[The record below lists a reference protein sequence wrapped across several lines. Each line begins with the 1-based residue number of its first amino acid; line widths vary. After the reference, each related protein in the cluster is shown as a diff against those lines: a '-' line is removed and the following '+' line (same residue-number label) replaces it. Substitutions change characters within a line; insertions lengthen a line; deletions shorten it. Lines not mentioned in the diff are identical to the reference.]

1 MADYRAPS
9 RDLLFV
15 LQEILDADRIRRL
28 PGYDDYD
35 PDTVAAIVDEAG
47 RFAGEVLAPLNRVGD
62 TEGATWSSEGVAAA
76 PGFGDAYRQYVDAG
90 WNGLTGQ
97 ADFGGMG
104 MPRVLGSVAMELWN
118 AANMSFALCPLLT
131 ASAVEALSHHGSDTQ
146 KATYLEKLVTG
157 EWTGCMDL
165 TEPQAGSDLAAVRT
179 RAQADTTIEGGYRLF
194 GQKIYITWGEHDMTD
209 NIIHLVLAR
218 LPDAPAGVKGISL
231 FLVPKFVLNDD
242 GTPGERNDMR
252 CVSIEHKLGIH
263 ASPTCTIA
271 YGENGDGA
279 LGYLVGEENRGLA
292 CMFTMMNAARHK
304 MGVQALGVADR
315 AYQAALAYARDRQ
328 QGGAAIVEH
337 ADVKRMLLSMR
348 SQIDV
353 LRALCL
359 DTASQMDI
367 AEASADDAERRTAQ
381 ARVDVLI
388 PIVKGWGTELGVELT
403 NTGIQIHGGM
413 GFVEET
419 GAAQYLRDAR
429 IAPIYEGT
437 NGIQAIDLI
446 GRKLLRDKGQAI
458 KALIADMR
466 ATADGSAEGANPHP
480 ALAEA
485 LDLFEQATN
494 DLLEAGRDAAMA
506 NAFNYMMLA
515 GYVAGGWYAARMAD
529 VAQTALDN
537 HAAETDFYEARQA
550 SARFYVRQ
558 ILPKAR
564 GYAAMVAGGPE
575 VVDTVDAA
583 RHL

>member
-1 MADYRAPS
+1 MADYRAPT
-9 RDLLFV
+9 RDMRFILNEV
-15 LQEILDADRIRRL
+15 LDAARIRAL
-28 PGYDDYD
+28 PGFDEYE
-35 PDTVAAIVDEAG
+35 PDTVDAILEEAG
-47 RFAGEVLAPLNRVGD
+47 RFAGSVLAPLNRVGD
-62 TEGATWSSEGVAAA
+62 TEGATWSPEGVAAA
-76 PGFGDAYRQYVDAG
+76 PGFGDAYRQYVEAG
-90 WNGLTGQ
+90 WNGLTGSP
-97 ADFGGMG
+97 DHGGMG
-104 MPRVLGSVAMELWN
+104 MPRVLGSVATEMWN

-131 ASAVEALSHHGSDTQ
+131 ASAVEALSHHGSDEQ
-146 KATYLEKLVTG
+146 KARYLEKLVSG

-179 RAQADTTIEGGYRLF
+179 RAQADGDAYRLF
-194 GQKIYITWGEHDMTD
+194 GQKIYITWGEHDVAD

-231 FLVPKFVLNDD
+231 FLVPKFILDD
-242 GTPGERNDMR
+242 AGGPGARNDMR
-252 CVSIEHKLGIH
+252 CASIEHKLGIH
-263 ASPTCTIA
+263 ASPTCTIT
-271 YGENGDGA
+271 YGEEGDGA

-304 MGVQALGVADR
+304 MGLQALGVADR
-315 AYQAALAYARDRQ
+315 AYQAALTYARDRQ
-328 QGGAAIVEH
+328 QGGTAIVEH
-337 ADVKRMLLSMR
+337 ADVKRMLMTMR

-359 DTASQMDI
+359 DTASQMDV
-367 AEASADDAERRTAQ
+367 AESSDDAAERKTAQ

-403 NTGIQIHGGM
+403 NTGVQIHGGM

-437 NGIQAIDLI
+437 NGIQAIDLV
-446 GRKLLRDKGQAI
+446 GRKLLRDQGSAM

-466 ATADGSAEGANPHP
+466 ATADGTAPGANAHP
-480 ALAEA
+480 GLAAA
-485 LDLFEQATN
+485 LDLFEQAT
-494 DLLEAGRDAAMA
+494 DTLIAGGQDVAMA

-515 GYVAGGWYAARMAD
+515 GYVVGAWYAARIAD
-529 VAQTALDN
+529 VARVALDGETD
-537 HAAETDFYEARQA
+537 ETDFYQARQA
-550 SARFYVRQ
+550 SARFYIRQ

-564 GYAAMVAGGPE
+564 GYAAMVAGGPDA
-575 VVDTVDAA
+575 VDMVDAA